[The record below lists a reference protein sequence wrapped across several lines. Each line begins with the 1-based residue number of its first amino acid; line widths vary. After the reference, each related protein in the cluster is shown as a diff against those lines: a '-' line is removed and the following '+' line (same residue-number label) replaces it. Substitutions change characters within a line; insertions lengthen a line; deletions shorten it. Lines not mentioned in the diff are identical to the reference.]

1 MMVGSLETVTV
12 GQIGRPFGV
21 KGQVKVRPLSDVPGR
36 FEALTD
42 VRLVTKD
49 GRTLETSVTAVRRA
63 GTELIVGFAGLTTP
77 EEAKLWSGGLV
88 QTARGLAP
96 ALPAGQYYECDL
108 LGLDVSTDQGQRL
121 GVLEEVWDLPGNHVF
136 VVRQGS
142 KETLIPAAK
151 EWVTAVD
158 LDRRMMTV
166 RLLGGMDE

>member
-1 MMVGSLETVTV
+1 MVGSLETVTV
-12 GQIGRPFGV
+12 GRIGRPFGV

-42 VRLVTKD
+42 VQLVAKD
-49 GRTLETSVTAVRRA
+49 GRTLETSVTHVRHA

-77 EEAKLWSGGLV
+77 EEAKVWSGGLV
-88 QTARGLAP
+88 QAPRGPAP
-96 ALPAGQYYECDL
+96 ALPSGQYYECDL
-108 LGLDVSTDQGQRL
+108 VGLEVRSDQGQPL
-121 GVLEEVWDLPGNHVF
+121 GVLEEIWDLPGNHVF

-166 RLLGGMDE
+166 RILSGMDE